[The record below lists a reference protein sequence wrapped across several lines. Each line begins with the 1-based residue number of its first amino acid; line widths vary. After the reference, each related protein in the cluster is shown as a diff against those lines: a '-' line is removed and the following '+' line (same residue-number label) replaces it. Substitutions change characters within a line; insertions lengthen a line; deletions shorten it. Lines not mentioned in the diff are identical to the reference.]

1 MNLIYPSI
9 RIGINHTKMYKKI
22 IYAALFVLCSCNT
35 NNRITFYSERT
46 DDTQCVISIKVMKG
60 GTKEQFVELEE
71 NALCYSYP
79 DSSFFYISTF
89 KYSDNYHNIKMLGDS
104 IFNFRFQNRE
114 LCKEINASLGEE
126 YYQILPDIFELSG
139 INADSLCWRDII
151 IDNVSIGYSNVHPKR
166 QEQYNKCLDTYKVK
180 KRKK

>member
-1 MNLIYPSI
+1 MW
-9 RIGINHTKMYKKI
+9 KI
-22 IYAALFVLCSCNT
+22 IVYAALFGLCSCNT
-35 NNRITFYSERT
+35 HNRITFSSERT
-46 DDTQCVISIKVMKG
+46 DDSLFVISFEVIKG

-71 NALCYSYP
+71 NAICYIYP

-89 KYSDNYHNIKMLGDS
+89 KYSDNYQNIKMLGDS

-114 LCKEINASLGEE
+114 LYKEVNTSLGEE
-126 YYQILPDIFELSG
+126 YYKILPDTFDLSG

-151 IDNVSIGYSNVHPKR
+151 IDDISIGYSNVHPKK
-166 QEQYNKCLDTYKVK
+166 QEQFNKCLDTYRIK